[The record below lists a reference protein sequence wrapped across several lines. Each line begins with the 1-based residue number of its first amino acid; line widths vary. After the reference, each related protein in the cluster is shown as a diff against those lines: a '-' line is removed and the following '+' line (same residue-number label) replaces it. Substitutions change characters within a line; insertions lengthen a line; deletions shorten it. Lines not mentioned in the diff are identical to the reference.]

1 MIGRHVL
8 SDASIAPADEYI
20 QRMLLRA
27 YGRSV
32 LVYTFHSRETSIVG
46 AARC

>member
-20 QRMLLRA
+20 QLTA
-27 YGRSV
+27 YYGRCIK
-32 LVYTFHSRETSIVG
+32 FHSREERRAVDVSHQ
-46 AARC
+46 